1 LKTGDRAT
9 RLERH
14 AVSDQD
20 QRLHRATRP
29 NERKKVA
36 VSGEALAGVDW
47 ASEIHAVCVID
58 GDGEATDQFDVT
70 HDAGG
75 GVRSLV

>member
-1 LKTGDRAT
+1 
-9 RLERH
+9 
-14 AVSDQD
+14 
-20 QRLHRATRP
+20 
-29 NERKKVA
+29 